1 LEKLDPEVADILGDI
16 AENFL
21 ESVSFFVLLYCVIWT
36 DGITF
41 FWNFSKFVEIFCCFV
56 LDFSLKLT
64 SFIILKLVTITR

>member
-41 FWNFSKFVEIFCCFV
+41 FLELFKIC
-56 LDFSLKLT
+56 
-64 SFIILKLVTITR
+64 